1 MYRRLYGN
9 PVCTQL
15 TNLKYCQLQQPQ
27 EKSYSTSLARCG
39 TIYCGIDRKLNPQ
52 SCDCAYPYEGTL
64 YFRAPLFGDVSN
76 NSTFLQLEMRLWTVL
91 GLTPGSV
98 SLQNPFFNVDGYLQ
112 VHLELFP
119 PYGMYFNRS
128 EIQRIGFDLTNQ
140 TFKPPHEF
148 GPYFFIASPYIF
160 PGNFPLLFLE
170 RECKLLSL
178 SHNWSRK
185 NVSDETRRTS
195 ISTGVI
201 IAIAVACAV
210 LVLVLAGVGI
220 YAFMQKK
227 RAERAIRLSRPF
239 GNAPKNFVNSNTLWY

>member
-1 MYRRLYGN
+1 MYCRLYGN

-27 EKSYSTSLARCG
+27 EKSYATSLARCG
-39 TIYCGIDRKLNPQ
+39 TKYCGLDQKLNPQ

-64 YFRAPLFGDVSN
+64 YFRAPLFSDLSN
-76 NSTFLQLEMRLWTVL
+76 NSTFLQLEMRLWIVL

-98 SLQNPFFNVDGYLQ
+98 SLQNPFFNVDAYLQ

-119 PYGMYFNRS
+119 PNGKYFNRS

-148 GPYFFIASPYIF
+148 GPYFFIASPYVF
-160 PGNFPLLFLE
+160 PGTLPS
-170 RECKLLSL
+170 CSL
-178 SHNWSRK
+178 KEKVTYSLIHITDLKQKK
-185 NVSDETRRTS
+185 NVSDEIGRTS

-220 YAFMQKK
+220 YAFMQKR
-227 RAERAIRLSRPF
+227 RAERAIQLSRPF
-239 GNAPKNFVNSNTLWY
+239 GNDPQKF